1 VPMDTAAP
9 ATASPA
15 PYRARPGRF
24 ALVIDDLAALRGPA
38 AGEVVLPLRLYW
50 SPAGRVF
57 DLGDPYSLR
66 TMYEVVLQEAIQA
79 EELASY
85 LNAATLAALWPEL
98 HLPKGVRRG
107 WEERHPRLR
116 AKVAAA

>member
-1 VPMDTAAP
+1 MGIQAA

-24 ALVIDDLAALRGPA
+24 ALVIDDLAALRGPT

-57 DLGDPYSLR
+57 DLSDPHSLR
-66 TMYEVVLQEAIQA
+66 TMYEVVLQEAIRA
-79 EELASY
+79 EELADY
-85 LNAATLAALWPEL
+85 LNAATLAAVWAEL

-107 WEERHPRLR
+107 WEERHPGLR
-116 AKVAAA
+116 ARSAAA

>member
-1 VPMDTAAP
+1 MDTAAA

-38 AGEVVLPLRLYW
+38 AGKIVLPLRLYW
-50 SPAGRVF
+50 SPPGRVF
-57 DLGDPYSLR
+57 DLSDPHSLR
-66 TMYEVVLQEAIQA
+66 TMYEVVLQEAIRA
-79 EELASY
+79 DELASY
-85 LNAATLAALWPEL
+85 LNAATLAAVWPQL

-107 WEERHPRLR
+107 WEERHPGLR
-116 AKVAAA
+116 ARVTAG